1 MRYNFYN
8 EFANTV
14 KNNPEK
20 VAIYDGDVSV
30 TFSQLAERELKLASC
45 VNATNGGKKKTPV
58 GVFLPKCVD
67 AIAADIGI
75 IHTGNFY
82 MNLDVKYPEERLRNI
97 FKIIQP
103 SCIITSS
110 KYKPIMKSIDSFMP
124 LIVVDE
130 LVDSNIEK
138 EFENELTRRLALMI
152 DTDLLCIINTS
163 GSTGTPKGVA
173 LTHRGFFDYVSCASE
188 TWNLTNDE
196 IVCSMA
202 PIGFDHFSF
211 ELCMLMAKSA
221 TLVVIPDQ
229 FNMFPVKILN
239 LLNDHKA
246 TFIFWVPTIMVNIAN
261 MGLLEKIL
269 MPTIKHI
276 WFAGEVFPTNKF
288 NVWYRAFPKTVQ
300 FVNLYGPCE
309 ITVDCTWFE
318 CTHEMD
324 ETKPIPIGH
333 SCRNMNVMILNEN
346 NELVGKNEEGEICV
360 RGTGLAMGYYNNPE
374 KTAAAFVQNPLNDS
388 YPEFIYRT
396 GDVGLIN
403 DDGEIIF
410 KGRKDTLIKHSGYRI
425 ELSEIEH
432 IIMNKLKLV
441 KNCCVVYNWSKK
453 EITLVY
459 ENDAEL
465 DVASLRKQVV
475 ADLPK
480 YMIPTAY
487 IYMKELPRGGTGKI
501 DRALL
506 NKQVN
511 EEKK

>member
-1 MRYNFYN
+1 MQINFYN
-8 EFANTV
+8 EFADTV
-14 KNNPEK
+14 RNNPQK
-20 VAIYDGDVSV
+20 TAVYDGDVSV
-30 TFSQLAERELKLASC
+30 TFSQLHERELKIASC
-45 VNATNGGKKKTPV
+45 IDCAVAGKTKTPV
-58 GVFLPKCVD
+58 GVLLPKCADSV
-67 AIAADIGI
+67 AADIGI

-82 MNLDVKYPEERLRNI
+82 MNLDVKYPEERLGNI
-97 FKIIQP
+97 FKVVQP
-103 SCIITSS
+103 SCIVTSS
-110 KYKPIMKSIDSFMP
+110 KYKPLVERIAPSMP

-130 LVDSNIEK
+130 LVDFNIENSFK
-138 EFENELTRRLALMI
+138 RELMHRLELMI

-163 GSTGTPKGVA
+163 GSTGTPKSVA
-173 LTHRGFFDYVSCASE
+173 LTHRGFFDYVRCTSE

-196 IVCSMA
+196 IIGSMA

-211 ELCMLMAKSA
+211 ELCMLMAKAA
-221 TLVVIPDQ
+221 TLVVIPDH

-239 LLNDHKA
+239 LMNEHKV

-261 MGLLEKIL
+261 MGLLEKIP

-318 CTHEMD
+318 CTHVMD

-333 SCRNMNVMILNEN
+333 ACRNMNVMILNEN

-374 KTAAAFVQNPLNDS
+374 KTAAAFVQNPLNHS
-388 YPEFIYRT
+388 YPELIYRT
-396 GDVGLIN
+396 GDIGLVN

-410 KGRKDTLIKHSGYRI
+410 KGRRDTLIKHSGYRI

-441 KNCCVVYNWSKK
+441 RNCCVVYNWGKK

-459 ENDAEL
+459 ENDSEIEVAAFRRQIAAE
-465 DVASLRKQVV
+465 
-475 ADLPK
+475 LPK

-506 NKQVN
+506 NKRVN
-511 EEKK
+511 EG

>member
-1 MRYNFYN
+1 MHYNFYN
-8 EFANTV
+8 EFADTV
-14 KNNPEK
+14 KNNPQK
-20 VAIYDGDVSV
+20 VAVYDGGVSV
-30 TFSQLAERELKLASC
+30 TFYQLHARELKFAVCLDSVIA
-45 VNATNGGKKKTPV
+45 GKIKTPV
-58 GVFLPKCVD
+58 GVFLPKCTD
-67 AIAADIGI
+67 SIAADIAI

-97 FKIIQP
+97 FKTVQP

-110 KYKPIMKSIDSFMP
+110 KYKAIMESVDSSIP
-124 LIVVDE
+124 LVIVDE
-130 LVDSNIEK
+130 ITDDAVEESFLGKLAN
-138 EFENELTRRLALMI
+138 RLEMMI
-152 DTDLLCIINTS
+152 DTDPLCIINTS

-173 LTHRGFFDYVSCASE
+173 LTHRGFFDYICCTTE
-188 TWNLTNDE
+188 TWKLSDDE
-196 IVCSMA
+196 IIGSMA
-202 PIGFDHFSF
+202 PIAFDHFSF

-221 TLVVIPDQ
+221 TLVIIPDQ

-239 LLNDHKA
+239 LMNEHKV

-261 MGLLEKIL
+261 MGLLEKIP
-269 MPTIKHI
+269 MPTIRHI

-288 NVWYRAFPKTVQ
+288 NIWYRAFPKSVQ

-318 CTHEMD
+318 CSHEMD
-324 ETKPIPIGH
+324 ESKPIPIGH
-333 SCRNMNVMILNEN
+333 SCRNMNVMILNDEN
-346 NELVGKNEEGEICV
+346 EIVGRNEEGEICV
-360 RGTGLAMGYYNNPE
+360 RGTGLAMGYYNNLE
-374 KTAAAFVQNPLNDS
+374 KTAAAFVQNPLNKS
-388 YPEFIYRT
+388 YPELIYRT
-396 GDVGLIN
+396 GDIGLVN

-453 EITLVY
+453 EITLFY
-459 ENDAEL
+459 ENDTEIA
-465 DVASLRKQVV
+465 VADLRKKLA

-511 EEKK
+511 